1 MNISRNVAHA
11 VAAVALL
18 TGLPGAAA
26 AKDKS
31 VAVEYGDL
39 NLALAKD
46 RAALERR
53 VDRTIARM
61 CRTKAIGLD
70 RTQAELVQKCVVEAN
85 SSSALQRARAEASAA
100 RRMAEAPVAAARN

>member
-1 MNISRNVAHA
+1 MTISRNVAYA

-18 TGLPGAAA
+18 AGLPGVAA
-26 AKDKS
+26 AKQTS
-31 VAVEYGDL
+31 AVVEYGDL
-39 NLALAKD
+39 NLAQAKD

-70 RTQAELVQKCVVEAN
+70 RSQAALVEKCVAEAN
-85 SSSALQRARAEASAA
+85 SSSAIQRARAEANAA
-100 RRMAEAPVAAARN
+100 QRLAEAPVATARN